1 MGEANPEVIKLVRDF
16 KEKAGKKYGI
26 KKIVLFGSQV
36 TGGTREGSDIDLL
49 IVSDKF
55 KRRTDFMS
63 QLAVEWHIVQK
74 KKLPVDFLPYKSKEF
89 RDLSKKITIVRQALE
104 EGIEI

>member
-1 MGEANPEVIKLVRDF
+1 MGEASAEVVKLVKDF

-26 KKIVLFGSQV
+26 KKIILFGSQV
-36 TGGTREGSDIDLL
+36 TGNIRDGSDIDLL

-55 KRRTDFMS
+55 KRKTEFMS
-63 QLAVEWHIVQK
+63 QLAVEWHIIQK
-74 KKLPVDFLPYKSKEF
+74 KKFPVDFLPYKTKEF
-89 RDLSKKITIVRQALE
+89 RELSKKITIVKQALE